1 VTIPEFISTEVCGT
15 VLVLGGAA
23 IGVGCAALR
32 GHWARFSVSFAAV
45 PKGKRW
51 GMPIGD
57 AGAAAGVADGAGT
70 DPAPSEAATLA
81 AGPTPL
87 PGRRAS

>member
-1 VTIPEFISTEVCGT
+1 VTTPEFISTEVCGT

-32 GHWARFSVSFAAV
+32 GHWARFSVSAAAV

-51 GMPIGD
+51 GPERTEASAPAVATDPADGED
-57 AGAAAGVADGAGT
+57 VTAAGAA
-70 DPAPSEAATLA
+70 PALFS
-81 AGPTPL
+81 G
-87 PGRRAS
+87 GRRAS